1 MARLYISSS
10 IKKSIIARAK
20 GYCEYCKSP
29 ADFTTEPFS
38 IEHILPLSK
47 NGSND
52 FLNLALACLGCNIY
66 KSDKTTFI
74 DPVSL
79 RISDL
84 FNPRT
89 MNWEEH
95 FIWDETFTLMIGKT
109 AIGRATI
116 EALKLNRRPLTNL
129 RRALIAINEHPPK

>member
-1 MARLYISSS
+1 MAKSYISSS
-10 IKKSIIARAK
+10 TKQAIFARAQ

-38 IEHILPLSK
+38 IEHIQPLSK

-52 FLNLALACLGCNIY
+52 FRNLALACLGCNIY

-79 RISDL
+79 QISDL

-89 MNWEEH
+89 MTWEEH
-95 FIWDETFTLMIGKT
+95 FIWDERFTSMVGKT

-116 EALKLNRRPLTNL
+116 EALHLNRRPLKNL
-129 RRALIAINEHPPK
+129 RRALIAIEEHPPK

>member
-1 MARLYISSS
+1 MAKSYISLS
-10 IKKSIIARAK
+10 IKQAIFARAQ

-38 IEHILPLSK
+38 IEHIQPLSK

-79 RISDL
+79 QISTL

-89 MNWEEH
+89 MTWKEH
-95 FIWDETFTLMIGKT
+95 FIWDETFTLMVGKT

-116 EALKLNRRPLTNL
+116 EALHLNRRPLKNL
-129 RRALIAINEHPPK
+129 RRALIAIEEHPPK